1 MTSQEYQFCQIK
13 NNQII
18 FDVLSI
24 LKSLKST
31 PKLTIRNIFNVLTVV
46 RDCYITKSDS
56 WLVKAH
62 FQTVPLALTIPIK
75 KRKLPDEEIAFMAK
89 CYEESKEDDL
99 ALAKECEGMDS
110 DFDDYSSE

>member
-1 MTSQEYQFCQIK
+1 MASQEYQFCQIK

-18 FDVLSI
+18 FDVLSM
-24 LKSLKST
+24 LKGLKANPRLS
-31 PKLTIRNIFNVLTVV
+31 IANIFNVFIVA
-46 RDCYITKSDS
+46 RDCFIIKSDS
-56 WLVKAH
+56 WLIKAH
-62 FQTVPLALTIPIK
+62 FQTTPLALTIPVK

-110 DFDDYSSE
+110 DFDDCSSE